1 MGVFLRLANNME
13 QWVQTKM
20 SNHGR
25 NSNNITN
32 YNNNNNNNNNAPFDI
47 QDYMI
52 CLDDNTQQKLK
63 EISWNY
69 MIQQLLLVKM
79 HAPHQQPQNG
89 ASNALPSLFQSS
101 IPTDRLILSSQFD
114 FENELYNNN
123 NNKNKQELLL
133 NLSKLEPLKVQHD
146 ASFQEYEQRGAFCQ
160 IDPLKMLQNNDFV
173 ASVFD
178 PKINRKNKY
187 KKKKKKKKNN
197 KEVSKEGST
206 HVNICSTGTTAE
218 SNRRNHI

>member
-1 MGVFLRLANNME
+1 MG
-13 QWVQTKM
+13 
-20 SNHGR
+20 
-25 NSNNITN
+25 
-32 YNNNNNNNNNAPFDI
+32 NNNNNASFDI

-63 EISWNY
+63 EISWNFF
-69 MIQQLLLVKM
+69 IQQLLLVKM
-79 HAPHQQPQNG
+79 HAPYQQPRIG
-89 ASNALPSLFQSS
+89 ASNSLSSLFQSS

-123 NNKNKQELLL
+123 DNKNKQELLL

-178 PKINRKNKY
+178 PKINRSN
-187 KKKKKKKKNN
+187 KKKKNEKRRGERGKN
-197 KEVSKEGST
+197 RKQQGS
-206 HVNICSTGTTAE
+206 E
-218 SNRRNHI
+218 